1 MPTKVGYS
9 GNDTYLAV
17 GLETKIAGERNED
30 ESTGKDYTSTA
41 AEWEATV
48 VDLANDSTTVY
59 TGPCLCGG
67 VWVNGAN
74 LTGSAVHL
82 LKDNTTNKL
91 SFSNV
96 NANTNLGFPAF
107 RCQTSLV
114 VDPVNDATGTITVF
128 WRPMDPTNTWT
139 S

>member
-30 ESTGKDYTSTA
+30 ESTGKDYTSI
-41 AEWEATV
+41 AEEYEATLV
-48 VDLANDSTTVY
+48 SLVDDSTTVY
-59 TGPCLCGG
+59 TGPCIFAGF
-67 VWVNGAN
+67 VVNGAA
-74 LTGSAVHL
+74 LTGSAVNL
-82 LKDNTTNKL
+82 IKDGSTNKF
-91 SFSNV
+91 SFGNLAA
-96 NANTNLGFPAF
+96 NALQIYPASRF
-107 RCQTSLV
+107 FTSLV
-114 VDPVNDATGTITVF
+114 IDPVNDATGSITVF